1 MLSLVLLISLLA
13 QAPVERPAGRAN
25 RPAIPNG
32 ELANMLDT
40 YAIVQ
45 AQDALKIP
53 DAQYGQFVTRLRRLQ
68 HVRRQATRARNRA
81 LQEIR
86 ALSQD
91 ARTDDGVLRERVKA
105 LDEQGREAAEELRR
119 AAAAVDE
126 LLNPRQQAW
135 FRLFEERMERQKL
148 DLLIRARARAGA
160 PPRKPDGA
168 R

>member
-1 MLSLVLLISLLA
+1 MLSLVLLVSLLA
-13 QAPVERPAGRAN
+13 QAPAERPAGRAN

-45 AQDALKIP
+45 AQDALKIA
-53 DAQYGQFVTRLRRLQ
+53 DAQYGQFVTRLKRLQ
-68 HVRRQATRARNRA
+68 QVRRQATRARNRA

-91 ARTDDGVLRERVKA
+91 ARTDDGVLRERLKA
-105 LDEQGREAAEELRR
+105 LDEQDRAAAEELRR

-148 DLLIRARARAGA
+148 DLLMRARARADA
-160 PPRKPDGA
+160 PPRKPDGS